1 MEYENY
7 NIPEMTD
14 DELMHWGVRGMRW
27 GVRRYQNKDGTLTNA
42 GKKRY
47 NAELAKVREAEKVV
61 KNRTA
66 VKNRLDKLSA
76 RKKAVEDASKA
87 LDGEKKK
94 FTLFKK
100 KPTDAEQQPK
110 KKKLSEMTDEEL
122 DTAIRR
128 LKMEREY
135 KSLATPET
143 VSKGDGF
150 VKKFLK
156 NSVEPA
162 AIEAGKSLIKDKLLD
177 LGKKKLGLS
186 EKQLELSEK
195 QVQNG
200 MDELNKEL
208 KQIQIEKAR
217 FELES
222 QKKASMNSPAQ
233 TQTTHTPTQT
243 APKPANPNPTRQ
255 PAGAVVTKTAQN
267 YVNNSSATKQ
277 PIRNVV
283 NKKSTTSSGKNYVK
297 KSGLENSDWQDFKR
311 KYPWGV
317 EPYATD
323 RG

>member
-100 KPTDAEQQPK
+100 KPADANAEQQPK

-122 DTAIRR
+122 STAIRR
-128 LKMEREY
+128 LQLEREY

-186 EKQLELSEK
+186 EKQ
-195 QVQNG
+195 VQNG

-208 KQIQIEKAR
+208 KQIQVETAR
-217 FELES
+217 LTLDS
-222 QKKASMNSPAQ
+222 KKASMNSPAQ
-233 TQTTHTPTQT
+233 TQTTHTPTQP
-243 APKPANPNPTRQ
+243 APKPVNPNPTRQ
-255 PAGAVVTKTAQN
+255 PAGAAVTKTAQN

-277 PIRNVV
+277 PIRTVV